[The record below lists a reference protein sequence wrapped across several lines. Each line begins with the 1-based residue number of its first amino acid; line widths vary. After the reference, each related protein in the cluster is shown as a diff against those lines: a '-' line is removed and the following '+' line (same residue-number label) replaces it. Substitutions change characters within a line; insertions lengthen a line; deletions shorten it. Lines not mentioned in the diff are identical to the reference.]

1 MILRP
6 TLDDHRVVWSY
17 TGKIIV
23 GVGLLM
29 ILPVIVSLAYREW
42 DTAADFTLG
51 TLAALLVGMLLQIVC
66 RTSQRLDRRHGLVAV
81 ATSWTGATLIGTIP
95 LMLSG
100 HYGSYIDA
108 VFDVMSGLTTTGLI
122 LIQDIDHVS
131 NGLNMWRFV
140 LTFAGGQGIVVVAL
154 TFLFKGSGAI
164 YQLYAGEGKEERLLP
179 NVIQTARA
187 IWVMSLGW
195 LAAGWLVLAV
205 TGLLLGMRPDRAILH
220 GLWMFMGAFSTGGFA
235 PQSFNALWFHSSV
248 YEALCITICV
258 AGSLNFAMHWSL
270 WHGHRGEL
278 TKNIEIRSFGATLV
292 ILSGAAAW
300 ALADTGI
307 YGDGIILFR
316 KVFYQLVSAHTTT
329 GFGTVYSRSFVT
341 QWGEAAMLAMIAA
354 MALGGSSCSTAG
366 GIKALRVGIITKSF
380 LGEIRSSVS
389 PASARITVRYHHIRD
404 QILKDDTARIA
415 LTVTLLFVTTYAVI
429 VFIGVLFGYPLA
441 DAAFEGVS
449 AASNSGL
456 SCGLLSPTTPA
467 GLKLSYV
474 IAMWLGRLE
483 FVALFATAGWLWA
496 SVKGR

>member
-29 ILPVIVSLAYREW
+29 TLPLVVSLASREW
-42 DTAADFTLG
+42 DTAADFAVG
-51 TLAALLVGMLLQIVC
+51 TLVALLVGMSLQIIC
-66 RTSQRLDRRHGLVAV
+66 RTTQRLDRRHGLVAV
-81 ATSWTGATLIGTIP
+81 ATSWMGATLVGTIP
-95 LMLSG
+95 FLLSG

-108 VFDVMSGLTTTGLI
+108 VFDVMSGLTTTGLY
-122 LIQDIDHVS
+122 LIQDLDHIS
-131 NGLNMWRFV
+131 NGLNMWRFA

-154 TFLFKGSGAI
+154 TFLFSGNGAI

-195 LAAGWLVLAV
+195 LIAGWAALTVA
-205 TGLLLGMRPDRAILH
+205 GLWLGMRPARAVLH

-235 PQSFNALWFHSSV
+235 PQSFNTIWFHSSLF
-248 YEALCITICV
+248 EALCVVIFV

-270 WHGHRGEL
+270 WHGRSIEL
-278 TKNIEIRSFGATLV
+278 RRNLEIRSFGVTLAV
-292 ILSGAAAW
+292 LSGAAAW

-307 YGDGIILFR
+307 YGDGVVLFR
-316 KVFYQLVSAHTTT
+316 KVFYQLISAHTTT
-329 GFGTVYSRSFVT
+329 GFGTIYSRSFVT
-341 QWGEAAMLAMIAA
+341 QWGEAAMLATIAA

-380 LGEIRSSVS
+380 LGDIRRSIS
-389 PASARITVRYHHIRD
+389 PGSARITVRYHHIRD
-404 QILKDDTARIA
+404 QLLNDDTARVA
-415 LTVTLLFVTTYAVI
+415 LTVTLIFVTMYAVI
-429 VFIGVLFGYPLA
+429 VIIGVLFGYPLA
-441 DAAFEGVS
+441 DAAFDGIS

-456 SCGLLSPTTPA
+456 SCGLLSPAIPA
-467 GLKLSYV
+467 GLKFSYV
-474 IAMWLGRLE
+474 IAMWLGRME
-483 FVALFATAGWLWA
+483 FVAVFAAAGWLWA
-496 SVKGR
+496 SVRGR